1 MSTFTKNIVYEPRI
15 FANLLERF
23 SKLRA
28 VNIYIAFTVQ
38 PIKDIKARLPYPNY
52 FPY

>member
-1 MSTFTKNIVYEPRI
+1 MSTFTKILFMNQEALQIY
-15 FANLLERF
+15 FGKF
-23 SKLRA
+23 SKPRA
-28 VNIYIAFTVQ
+28 VK